1 MVLYQQFRQ
10 AGHGVMKR
18 SLLLAIALLLLSG
31 CGAIKNVMSL
41 ATGLVVPS
49 TSDKIL
55 KSNLKEPVEVTEAD
69 MFGVSTVRKKE
80 VVHKGP
86 FKDLIAGIYV
96 KPNVAEQPDDGGGRA
111 PAGGSGGSAAKKP
124 PKYELTAEVNLARYA
139 NADDIKKIFGR
150 CTVKAA
156 LHYDEQHR
164 TIEFPGGEAAFGGTC
179 EPLKDPY
186 DDVQKFFG
194 RNKTFG
200 YEIRY
205 GFPTPFHIIRKEA
218 LPDLVDLTFTVS
230 KELRASAA
238 DFEKSFRELGEIFPK
253 TRISEKDNLSITPE
267 IILRLAQ
274 QEAQQAEREKRKQA
288 KPAEPLPDEN
298 EVERY
303 AKGIVLDGGLF
314 GDTDDLGQAVTKLGS
329 YYNAYPD
336 KSILLLAEHYLYIA
350 NDLIDDAENIILY
363 NGQRKIDDFF
373 HGSTIEELFESA
385 WPDYYRRALE
395 QTRGWIAKNT
405 HYDSVELE
413 NQFFSRATT
422 DKSLLKKKLLLD
434 KPTFIE
440 QHYPDVVI
448 YLLTNNLIKPQNAV
462 ETRFLNTYNYYNGYD
477 DDFAELHD
485 FLPELH
491 NFLLFNIY

>member
-1 MVLYQQFRQ
+1 
-10 AGHGVMKR
+10 MKR
-18 SLLLAIALLLLSG
+18 SLLLATALLFLSG

-41 ATGLVVPS
+41 ATGLIVPS

-55 KSNLKEPVEVTEAD
+55 KSNLKESVEVTEAD

-86 FKDLIAGIYV
+86 FSALISDIYV
-96 KPNVAEQPDDGGGRA
+96 KPNVAEQPDDGGGGA
-111 PAGGSGGSAAKKP
+111 PAGGSGKSTAQKP
-124 PKYELTAEVNLARYA
+124 PKYELTAEVNLARYV
-139 NADDIKKIFGR
+139 NADDIKKIFGK
-150 CTVKAA
+150 CTLKAA
-156 LHYDEQHR
+156 LHYDEQQH

-186 DDVQKFFG
+186 DDVQKFFA

-205 GFPTPFHIIRKEA
+205 GFPTPFYILRKET
-218 LPDLVDLTFTVS
+218 LPDLVGMTFNDS

-238 DFEKSFRELGEIFPK
+238 DFEKSFRELERIFPK

-267 IILRLAQ
+267 IVLDLVQ
-274 QEAQQAEREKRKQA
+274 QEAQQAEREKQKQA
-288 KPAEPLPDEN
+288 KPSEPIPDEN
-298 EVERY
+298 EVDRY

-314 GDTDDLGQAVTKLGS
+314 GDTDDLGQAVKKLGS
-329 YYNAYPD
+329 YHNAYPD
-336 KSILLLAEHYLYIA
+336 KSILLLAQHYLYIA

-373 HGSTIEELFESA
+373 HGSTLEELFESA
-385 WPDYYRRALE
+385 WPDYYRTALE
-395 QTRGWIAKNT
+395 KTREWIAKNT
-405 HYDSVELE
+405 HYDSAELE
-413 NQFFSRATT
+413 KQFFSQAAT
-422 DKSLLKKKLLLD
+422 DKDLLKKKLLLD
-434 KPTFIE
+434 KPTFME

-448 YLLTNNLIKPQNAV
+448 YLLTNNLIKPRNAV

-477 DDFAELHD
+477 EDFAELHD
-485 FLPELH
+485 FL
-491 NFLLFNIY
+491 LFNIY